1 GRGLDNATSPDQEL
15 QENDPDIAKEIAK
28 KYNTVVIATEE
39 TDNITDGDRTELCQ
53 HGHPM
58 LQNIT
63 ASGCVLTSVIAAF
76 ISVAEGHHFEA
87 SIEAVSGYGLAAEKA
102 MEKAEG
108 PGTFIPA
115 FLDQLYFLK

>member
-1 GRGLDNATSPDQEL
+1 GGVLDKTTSPYNALED
-15 QENDPDIAKEIAK
+15 NDPDIAKEVAR
-28 KYNTVVIATEE
+28 KYNTDVIATAE
-39 TDNITDGDRTELCQ
+39 TDDITYGDTTELCQ
-53 HGHPM
+53 HRHPM

-63 ASGCVLTSVIAAF
+63 CSGCVLTSVIAAF
-76 ISVAEGHHFEA
+76 ISVAESHHFEA
-87 SIEAVSGYGLAAEKA
+87 SIEAVSGYGLDAEKA

>member
-1 GRGLDNATSPDQEL
+1 KTKTDAGLKEKDQ
-15 QENDPDIAKEIAK
+15 DIAKEVAK
-28 KYNTVVIATEE
+28 KYSTVIIATCE
-39 TDNITDGDRTELCQ
+39 TDVITDGDSTELCQ
-53 HGHPM
+53 HRHTM

-63 ASGCVLTSVIAAF
+63 DSGCVLTSVIAAF
-76 ISVAEGHHFEA
+76 IGVAEGHHFEA